1 MGYFFFHTKSL
12 KSGVCFIL
20 TVQLYLKKWKPVFCD
35 GRKINKTGP
44 PSNPEDGKSTAKLAA
59 LAKEVPRMLKVPAVF
74 FVTVYKVLLIYVF

>member
-12 KSGVCFIL
+12 KSGVCFTL

-44 PSNPEDGKSTAKLAA
+44 PQ
-59 LAKEVPRMLKVPAVF
+59 
-74 FVTVYKVLLIYVF
+74 

>member
-1 MGYFFFHTKSL
+1 MMAEKL
-12 KSGVCFIL
+12 IKL
-20 TVQLYLKKWKPVFCD
+20 A
-35 GRKINKTGP
+35 P

>member
-44 PSNPEDGKSTAKLAA
+44 PPVIQKMERAQRNLQPW
-59 LAKEVPRMLKVPAVF
+59 LKRF
-74 FVTVYKVLLIYVF
+74 HEC